1 MDRRSL
7 LLGLALAPAFASTAF
22 AKPAAKAATPKA
34 IVEKIYAY
42 ALKEKGTKGMPF
54 KFDSKKPLDPEF
66 SSAMAAIWKKQAPL
80 ADKAGQSLVDF
91 DIVANSQDPQIK
103 NVKITVEK
111 EDDTSATV
119 AAAFEVG
126 GVENE
131 PSTPDVVRYDFVKEN
146 GAWKIDDVRGKVEN
160 DAWSFKAILSAP
172 VQ

>member
-7 LLGLALAPAFASTAF
+7 LLGLAFAPAFAAPAF
-22 AKPAAKAATPKA
+22 AKPAAKATTPKA

-54 KFDSKKPLDPEF
+54 KFDSKKSLDAEF

-80 ADKAGQSLVDF
+80 ADKAGQPLIDF
-91 DIVANSQDPQIK
+91 DIVANSQDPHIK

-111 EDDTSATV
+111 EDATSAIV
-119 AAAFEVG
+119 AASFEASG
-126 GVENE
+126 GENE

-146 GAWKIDDVRGKVEN
+146 GMWKIDDVRGKVEN
-160 DAWSFKAILSAP
+160 DPWSFKAILSAP